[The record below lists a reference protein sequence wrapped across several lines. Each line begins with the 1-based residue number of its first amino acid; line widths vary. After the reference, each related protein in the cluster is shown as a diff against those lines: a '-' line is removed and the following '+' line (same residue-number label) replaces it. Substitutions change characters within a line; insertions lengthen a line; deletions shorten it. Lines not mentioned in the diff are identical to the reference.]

1 MTLPLK
7 NLVSP
12 MMATLVSEPF
22 HRRGWVFE
30 EKYDGIR
37 AVAYRRGTTVRL
49 ISRNF
54 QDLTA
59 GFPEIVAALTALPGR
74 DLVLD
79 GEIVA
84 LDRQG
89 VSRFQLLQQRGT
101 ADYIRARYAI
111 FDCLE
116 LDGANLMK
124 LPLAD
129 RRRALLSLLPRRHGV
144 LLPSRRLS
152 ADGLKAYRS
161 AQALGWE
168 GIIAKNDA
176 APYEPGRRT
185 GTWLKV
191 KVRKESEFVI
201 GGYTAPKGGR
211 QHFGALL
218 VGLYAGPSLRFTG
231 KVGTGF
237 TQKTLEALWKKLDGL
252 RAADC
257 PFSPPVRMRTAMWV
271 KPELVAQIAFAEW
284 TADGKLRQP
293 AFLGLRE
300 DKPPPEC
307 RWEDREQ

>member
-1 MTLPLK
+1 MAPAPKHLIG
-7 NLVSP
+7 P
-12 MMATLVSEPF
+12 MMATLVPEPF
-22 HRRGWVFE
+22 HRTGWVFE

-37 AVAYRRGTTVRL
+37 ALAYRRGTTVWL

-59 GFPEIVAALTALPGR
+59 GFPETVAALTALPGK
-74 DLVLD
+74 DFILD
-79 GEIVA
+79 GELVA
-84 LDRQG
+84 LDREG

-101 ADYIRARYAI
+101 ADRIRPVYAA

-116 LDGANLMK
+116 LDGVSLMK
-124 LPLAD
+124 RPLAE
-129 RRRALLSLLPRRHGV
+129 RRRALLSILPRRKGA

-161 AQALGWE
+161 AQELGWE
-168 GIIAKNDA
+168 GIIAKDDA

-185 GTWLKV
+185 ASWLKV
-191 KVRKESEFVI
+191 KVRKEAEFVI
-201 GGYTAPKGGR
+201 GGYTGPKGGR

-218 VGLYAGPSLRFTG
+218 VGLYDGPHLRFTG

-237 TQKTLEALWKKLDGL
+237 TQNTLEALWKKLDVL
-252 RAADC
+252 RNADC
-257 PFSPPVRMRTAMWV
+257 PFSPAVRMRTATWV
-271 KPELVAQIAFAEW
+271 KPELVAQVAFAEW

-300 DKPPPEC
+300 DKSAADC

>member
-7 NLVSP
+7 NLVAP

-22 HRRGWVFE
+22 HRPGWVFE

-37 AVAYRRGTTVRL
+37 AVVYRRGTTVRL
-49 ISRNF
+49 VSRNY

-59 GFPEIVAALTALPGR
+59 GFPEIVAALKALPGK
-74 DLVLD
+74 DFILD

-101 ADYIRARYAI
+101 ADGIRARYAI

-116 LDGANLMK
+116 LNGVNFMK
-124 LPLAD
+124 RPLAD
-129 RRRALLSLLPRRHGV
+129 RRRALLSLLLRRQGV
-144 LLPSRRLS
+144 LFPSRRLS

-161 AQALGWE
+161 AQERGWE
-168 GIIAKNDA
+168 GIIAKDDA

-185 GTWLKV
+185 ATWLKV

-201 GGYTAPKGGR
+201 GGCTAPKGGR

-218 VGLYAGPSLRFTG
+218 VGLYDGPSLRFTG

-237 TQKTLEALWKKLDGL
+237 TQKTLEALWKKLDAL
-252 RAADC
+252 HVANC
-257 PFSPPVRMRTAMWV
+257 LFSPPVRMRTAMWV

-293 AFLGLRE
+293 VFLGVRE
-300 DKPPPEC
+300 DKSPADC